1 MNITVEN
8 IMTEIVVCAESDYS
22 VQELMQI
29 MDKENIHCIPVIDK
43 KGHCIGVVSGAD
55 LMRWHKIRKRSNDV
69 YAHEILSHPVIT
81 VSPEVSLQDAA
92 NLMVLNNIHHLV
104 VLNKQELIG
113 IVSVMDVLK
122 HCNQE
127 EGASKTR
134 IIC

>member
-1 MNITVEN
+1 MNVTVEN
-8 IMTEIVVCAESDYS
+8 IMTPVVVCATSDFS

-29 MDKENIHCIPVIDK
+29 MDEGNIHCVPIIDK
-43 KGHCIGVVSGAD
+43 EGHCIGVVSGAD
-55 LMRWHKIRKRSNDV
+55 LVRWHKIRKRSTDV
-69 YAHEILSHPVIT
+69 YAHEILSHPIISVN
-81 VSPEVSLQDAA
+81 PEAKLQDAV
-92 NLMVLNNIHHLV
+92 NLMVSNNVHHLV
-104 VLNKQELIG
+104 VLNQKDLIG